1 LIAHFCVGAHQ
12 NSETGAVNVFYPGHI
27 QEEISMAIR
36 EQFGNCV
43 PKDDVSIAQCDPPI
57 SVDNCN
63 SVHVACADFHD
74 PSPVF

>member
-1 LIAHFCVGAHQ
+1 
-12 NSETGAVNVFYPGHI
+12 
-27 QEEISMAIR
+27 MAIR

-43 PKDDVSIAQCDPPI
+43 PKEDVSIAQCDPPI